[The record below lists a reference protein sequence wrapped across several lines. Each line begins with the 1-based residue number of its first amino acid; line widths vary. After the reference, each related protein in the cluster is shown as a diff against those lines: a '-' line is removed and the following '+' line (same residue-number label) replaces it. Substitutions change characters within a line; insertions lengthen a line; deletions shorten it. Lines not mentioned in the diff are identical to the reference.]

1 MDIQPKR
8 PRIDIAHVELHPILE
23 RNIVSAEPLRACSA
37 NPGERLKDKGRNRR
51 QNERGSKLKV
61 QGTNKKKTEA
71 GSQEKRGLWL
81 LSAPKE
87 GADRHQTNIIDGAVI
102 LAKIEKEPFDPSF

>member
-1 MDIQPKR
+1 
-8 PRIDIAHVELHPILE
+8 
-23 RNIVSAEPLRACSA
+23 
-37 NPGERLKDKGRNRR
+37 
-51 QNERGSKLKV
+51 V

-87 GADRHQTNIIDGAVI
+87 GADRDQTNIIDGAVI